1 MIPVYTESMEL
12 PVTEM
17 GKEEGKGHS
26 RGEGWDLHSGQ
37 PKLEMPTRL
46 LSEDVEAVGEMD

>member
-26 RGEGWDLHSGQ
+26 RGAGWDLHSGQ